1 MAKRSLD
8 QQNKS
13 KIHNKFIGYNVETFK
28 YHKFS
33 IYTGWTSWSRGSVF
47 DLEQCK
53 TKESQVRIPFATIK
67 LYIFNNSTQL
77 KFKFQ
82 FKKMDNGCNASKIK
96 FLSIL
101 FFWSNS
107 YKNMNPTCSLHAC
120 RINGQ
125 PIKIG
130 FDCMFRCIIH
140 TYSVLM
146 IFHWKIGY
154 MQVDRS
160 LCPLFAEKT
169 KSPAMLILISKLV
182 RIGETIE
189 SRHFSATYYSFN

>member
-1 MAKRSLD
+1 
-8 QQNKS
+8 
-13 KIHNKFIGYNVETFK
+13 
-28 YHKFS
+28 
-33 IYTGWTSWSRGSVF
+33 
-47 DLEQCK
+47 
-53 TKESQVRIPFATIK
+53 
-67 LYIFNNSTQL
+67 
-77 KFKFQ
+77 
-82 FKKMDNGCNASKIK
+82 MDNGCNASKIK

-101 FFWSNS
+101 FFFWSNS

-130 FDCMFRCIIH
+130 GGVLFFFLCFDCMFRCIIH

-189 SRHFSATYYSFN
+189 SRHFSATYYSFNYNSAVFNTYLHHFRVKYSFQMPLKGIFRCFFSWSRD